1 MEHKF
6 ECQNCG
12 QRMSANEDL
21 FGTDTVCPTCSKP
34 LVIPFPRA
42 ITPPTATPPPVTS
55 AETNSFAECLPGI
68 ILVGLMIFFIVSTI
82 NRCSTTT
89 TTPTTSS
96 STTRYTTVSGY
107 IASESEEMLDT
118 AISYLAANDK
128 EAFNK
133 LVDSGSVIGLKGGL
147 EVQIMETKTSKG
159 KVKIRP
165 IGETI
170 EVWTVSEA
178 VK

>member
-1 MEHKF
+1 
-6 ECQNCG
+6 
-12 QRMSANEDL
+12 
-21 FGTDTVCPTCSKP
+21 
-34 LVIPFPRA
+34 
-42 ITPPTATPPPVTS
+42 
-55 AETNSFAECLPGI
+55 
-68 ILVGLMIFFIVSTI
+68 
-82 NRCSTTT
+82 
-89 TTPTTSS
+89 
-96 STTRYTTVSGY
+96 
-107 IASESEEMLDT
+107 MLDT